1 MDDEVLAANLRG
13 HTSAQVESASKLIK
27 SYGFELGL
35 QMMTGLYKDTD
46 EKAVSSAEKIIALKP
61 DTVRIYPTVVLKGTM
76 LADLY
81 EQKIYKPQTVD
92 DAANLCTRLIPMFEN
107 AGIKIIRIGLHSS
120 PELKKI

>member
-1 MDDEVLAANLRG
+1 
-13 HTSAQVESASKLIK
+13 
-27 SYGFELGL
+27 
-35 QMMTGLYKDTD
+35 MMTGLYKDTD